1 MVNKRCRGC
10 IGKGVKLRKITL
22 FLVAFYFCVSGVH
35 AQSNE
40 TVAYVQEA
48 LQELGYDP
56 GTADGSWGRRTRK
69 ALNEYRATLNL
80 PEMEDVTG
88 SSLYS
93 LHRSVAAGQTLPHPG
108 RVLEGLGD
116 RAAYLQERGVVRER
130 HCNNRLN
137 LRSIGANW
145 TPVTRF
151 SETDVSFAAPSPFG
165 AENWSWTIAE
175 GLSVASANCIAGD
188 TAQCDVLWSYL
199 KKWPTA
205 NGLST
210 AAKKVENSEKFNRTA
225 YLANT
230 VLQPMVLATAVVVET
245 QNPPLEELAPFL
257 DWLYGRVNQY
267 YFISDKNTLVGDTD
281 NTLARHEALAAVLPS
296 MTLGA
301 FIGDVEL
308 FERGFPQFEA
318 ALLSQRPD
326 GSFPTA
332 TKRGSL
338 ALHYSGLQ
346 LSYLFAI
353 AEIAKSQDFDLYEVQ
368 WPKGQDLHRAIT
380 YMLRGWS
387 NWGKHV
393 LKYASENADA
403 PMTPSSAAIEKFTYG
418 FGWLPVYAR
427 RFENHPNLSL
437 MNGVSIDPVVCSPA
451 HIAEGRVDRAWC
463 AQAGPPPLTLRAML
477 LDNTSKVAVFN
488 PAMGFKSGCFLSTA
502 EDLF

>member
-1 MVNKRCRGC
+1 M
-10 IGKGVKLRKITL
+10 GKGYKLRKITL
-22 FLVAFYFCVSGVH
+22 YLVVWILSVSGAS

-56 GTADGSWGRRTRK
+56 GTADGAWGRRTRK
-69 ALNEYRATLNL
+69 ALNEYRGTFNL
-80 PEMEDVTG
+80 LEKEDITG
-88 SSLYS
+88 SSLYL
-93 LHRSVAAGQTLPHPG
+93 LHRAVAAGQTLPFPG
-108 RVLEGLGD
+108 RVLEGIED
-116 RAAYLQERGVVRER
+116 RAAYLQLRGVVRER

-137 LRSIGANW
+137 LQSVGANW

-151 SETDVSFAAPSPFG
+151 SDTDVSFAAASPVG
-165 AENWSWTIAE
+165 AANWSQTIAE
-175 GLSVASANCIAGD
+175 GVAVASANCMSGD
-188 TAQCDVLWSYL
+188 AAQCDVLWSYL
-199 KKWPTA
+199 KKWPVA
-205 NGLST
+205 NGLTT
-210 AAKKVENSEKFNRTA
+210 ATRKTENSENFNRVA
-225 YLANT
+225 YLSNR
-230 VLQPMVLATAVVVET
+230 VLQPLVFAAAVVVET
-245 QNPPLEELAPFL
+245 KDPPMEELGPFL
-257 DWLYGRVNQY
+257 DWLYDRVNHS

-318 ALLSQRPD
+318 ALLSQRAD

-353 AEIAKSQDFDLYEVQ
+353 AEIAKSQDFDLYEVK

-393 LKYASENADA
+393 LKYAGENEDA
-403 PMTPSSAAIEKFTYG
+403 PMTPSSAVVDTFTYG
-418 FGWLPVYAR
+418 LGWLPVYAR

-437 MNGVSIDPVVCSPA
+437 MNGVSIDPVVCSPS
-451 HIAEGRVDRAWC
+451 HIGEGRIDRAWC
-463 AQAGPPPLTLRAML
+463 VQAGPPPLSLRAML
-477 LDNTSKVAVFN
+477 LDNSTKVAVFN
-488 PAMGFKSGCFLSTA
+488 PAMGFNAGCFLSQS

>member
-1 MVNKRCRGC
+1 M
-10 IGKGVKLRKITL
+10 GKGSKLRNFTL
-22 FLVAFYFCVSGVH
+22 FLVALWLSVSGVS

-56 GTADGSWGRRTRK
+56 GTADGAWGRRTRK
-69 ALNEYRATLNL
+69 ALNEYRAMLDL
-80 PEMEDVTG
+80 PETEDVTG
-88 SSLYS
+88 SSLYL
-93 LHRSVAAGQTLPHPG
+93 LHRAVAAGQTLPFPG
-108 RVLEGLGD
+108 RVLEGLND
-116 RAAYLQERGVVRER
+116 RSGYLQLRGAVRER

-137 LRSIGANW
+137 LRSLGANW

-151 SETDVSFAAPSPFG
+151 SQSDVSFAAASPVG
-165 AENWSWTIAE
+165 NADWSQRIAE
-175 GLSVASANCIAGD
+175 GLSVATANCVAGD
-188 TAQCDVLWSYL
+188 TAQCDVLWAYL

-205 NGLST
+205 NGLTTS
-210 AAKKVENSEKFNRTA
+210 AKKVEKSEKFNRTA

-230 VLQPMVLATAVVVET
+230 ILQPMVFATAVLIEIR
-245 QNPPLEELAPFL
+245 NPPLEELAPVL
-257 DWLYGRVNQY
+257 DWLYARVNQF
-267 YFISDKNTLVGDTD
+267 YFISDRNTLVGDTN

-301 FIGDVEL
+301 LMGDVEL

-318 ALLSQRPD
+318 ALLSQRAD

-353 AEIAKSQDFDLYEVQ
+353 AEIAKSQDFDLYEVK

-387 NWGKHV
+387 NWSKHV
-393 LKYASENADA
+393 LKYAGENENA
-403 PMTPSSAAIEKFTYG
+403 PMTPSSAVTETFTYG

-427 RFENHPNLSL
+427 RFEHHPNLSL
-437 MNGVSIDPVVCSPA
+437 MNGVSIDPVVCSPS

-463 AQAGPPPLTLRAML
+463 AQAGPPPLNLRAML
-477 LDNTSKVAVFN
+477 LDNTSRVAVFN
-488 PAMGFKSGCFLSTA
+488 PAMGFNSGCFLS
-502 EDLF
+502 ESSDLF